1 MKHFF
6 VKTVIFCALSVTPL
20 HATKLNNAAE
30 CSVYMNFFN
39 QKYGLQLID
48 KGYTHNTIMEDDLY
62 KRSAS
67 YQVMFIV
74 AASLHENWN
83 VQSYDNFLDAFLDSE
98 IMDIVGEYEK
108 QHKGLSVKPVS
119 NLMTLA
125 TSPDCRFALDD
136 YILHSDVKSRLL
148 DRFDLV
154 APYIEKARG
163 FWSG

>member
-6 VKTVIFCALSVTPL
+6 VKTLLFYALSVPPL
-20 HATKLNNAAE
+20 HASTLNSAAE
-30 CSVYMNFFN
+30 CSVYMNLFN

-48 KGYTHNTIMEDDLY
+48 KGYTHNTVMEDDLY

-67 YQVMFIV
+67 YQLMFIV

-83 VQSYDNFLDAFLDSE
+83 VQSYDNFIDAFLDSE

-108 QHKGLSVKPVS
+108 QHKELSVKPVS

-125 TSPDCRFALDD
+125 MSPDCRFALDD
-136 YILHSDVKSRLL
+136 YILHPDVKIRLL
-148 DRFDLV
+148 DRFDIV
-154 APYIEKARG
+154 APYIEKLRG
-163 FWSG
+163 F